1 MENTKHPKRR
11 NTERYRRTIIAIG
24 LFIVLDLIV
33 LAATLFISHQ
43 ILEDVVSVNLA
54 GRQRMLS
61 QRIAKTIYAAEA
73 EQSTAQT
80 ATGTLAE
87 LKAATALFDSTLRGF
102 TVGGSTTGV
111 NGQELRIKALEG
123 EVPRKVLRQAAI
135 LWTPYVA
142 LIDPLT
148 GEITP
153 AAETIRKASEY
164 SSINSNKLLDVMN
177 QLTSALEENVTE
189 KTDILRMV
197 QIVGVVLAF
206 ANFAFIVFKLIGPL
220 RARDALV
227 KRQQRDS
234 AQIFA
239 TIRDG
244 LFLLHPDGTIGS
256 QMSASLPAVIGKRVA
271 PGDDFLRILET
282 LVPKKEHEA
291 AKEYI
296 SLLFGDRVKE
306 SLVASLNPL
315 SQLELRAS
323 HDEGRGGAQ
332 SSSQGSSVV
341 GKGNSRFVSL
351 LFSRIR
357 GEKNEAGVR
366 QTTHLLVTVH
376 DMSERVR
383 LIQAVK
389 DAEMRAQ
396 EEIKGLLD
404 LLELEPAVSR
414 RFLNDTEQ
422 SLDAIN
428 DALRGAGQTR
438 DYPSTISEI
447 FRCVHH
453 LRGEAVAHSLSLFE
467 TLAYRFENILS
478 DLRDRPNL
486 NGEDLLAIP
495 PHLEDIY
502 SRTAKLRSLA
512 ERMTSKDAH
521 LTQNAASGHEFGYM
535 LEAIAEKVAANQQKK
550 VRVTADVPDFS
561 KLPESKAAMLRDIAI
576 QLVRNAVVH
585 GIEDAAERVINRKTE
600 SGNIHVTLKR
610 LEADKFEFAVRDDGR
625 GVVPDH
631 IRESLVKSGRY
642 SRAEADSLDERA
654 LVMKL
659 FEPGISTS
667 PTVDSDAGRGVGLD
681 VVAEKVKIMGAQ
693 IRLGSRPNI
702 YTQFT
707 VTFSLAA

>member
-1 MENTKHPKRR
+1 MERTKQPKRR
-11 NTERYRRTIIAIG
+11 RAERYRRIIIAIG

-33 LAATLFISHQ
+33 LAATLFLSHQ
-43 ILEDVVSVNLA
+43 ILEDVATVNLA

-80 ATGTLAE
+80 ANGTLSE
-87 LKAATALFDSTLRGF
+87 LKAATALFDSTLRAF
-102 TVGGSTTGV
+102 TVGGGTLGV

-123 EVPRKVLRQAAI
+123 EAARNILRRAAI

-164 SSINSNKLLDVMN
+164 SKINSNKLLDLMN
-177 QLTSALEENVTE
+177 QLTAALEENVAD
-189 KTDILRMV
+189 KTDILRLV
-197 QIVGVVLAF
+197 QIVGVVLAL
-206 ANFAFIVFKLIGPL
+206 ANFAFIVFKLIGRL
-220 RARDALV
+220 RAQDALV
-227 KRQQRDS
+227 KQQQREN

-244 LFLLHPDGTIGS
+244 LFLLHPDGMIGL
-256 QMSASLPAVIGKRVA
+256 QMSASLPTVIGKRVA
-271 PGDDFLRILET
+271 PGDDFLSVLET
-282 LVPKKEHEA
+282 LVPEKEHEA

-315 SQLELRAS
+315 SQLELRAA
-323 HDEGRGGAQ
+323 DGG
-332 SSSQGSSVV
+332 GDV
-341 GKGNSRFVSL
+341 GKEADSSASRFVSL
-351 LFSRIR
+351 QFSRVK
-357 GEKNEAGVR
+357 GEKNEMGVR

-376 DMSERVR
+376 DVSERVR

-447 FRCVHH
+447 FRRVHH
-453 LRGEAVAHSLSLFE
+453 LKGEAAAHSLSLFE
-467 TLAYRFENILS
+467 TLAHRFENILS
-478 DLRDRPNL
+478 ELRDRPNL

-535 LEAIAEKVAANQQKK
+535 LEALAEKVAINQKKK
-550 VRVTADVPDFS
+550 VRVTADVPDFGS
-561 KLPESKAAMLRDIAI
+561 LPDSKATMLRDIAI

-585 GIEDAAERVINRKTE
+585 GIEATNERVISSKTE

-625 GVVPDH
+625 GVIPDH

-642 SRAEADSLDERA
+642 SRAEADSLDERT

-702 YTQFT
+702 YTQFS
-707 VTFSLAA
+707 VTFSSAT

>member
-1 MENTKHPKRR
+1 MESTKNPIRR
-11 NTERYRRTIIAIG
+11 RTGRYRRILTAIG

-33 LAATLFISHQ
+33 LAATLFLSHQ
-43 ILEDVVSVNLA
+43 IVEDVATLNLA
-54 GRQRMLS
+54 GRQRTLS

-80 ATGTLAE
+80 GTGTLAE
-87 LKAATALFDSTLRGF
+87 LKAATALFDATLRGF
-102 TVGGSTTGV
+102 TVGGSTVGV
-111 NGQELRIKALEG
+111 TGQELRIKALDG
-123 EVPRKVLRQAAI
+123 EVPRNVLRQAAA
-135 LWTPYVA
+135 LWIPFVA

-153 AAETIRKASEY
+153 AAETIRKATEY
-164 SSINSNKLLDVMN
+164 SKINSNKVLDLMN

-189 KTDILRMV
+189 KTAVLRTV
-197 QIVGVVLAF
+197 HIVGVVLAL
-206 ANFAFIVFKLIGPL
+206 ANFAFIGFKLIGRL
-220 RARDALV
+220 RAQDALV
-227 KRQQRDS
+227 KQQQREN

-256 QMSASLPAVIGKRVA
+256 QMSASLPAVIGKRVV
-271 PGDDFLRILET
+271 PGDDFLNVLGT
-282 LVPKKEHEA
+282 LVPEKEAEA

-323 HDEGRGGAQ
+323 DGVDEGGTLDAI
-332 SSSQGSSVV
+332 
-341 GKGNSRFVSL
+341 KAGNDADKSNLRFVSL
-351 LFSRIR
+351 LFSRVK
-357 GEKNEAGVR
+357 GEKNEMGVR

-376 DMSERVR
+376 DVSERVH

-447 FRCVHH
+447 FRLVHH
-453 LRGEAVAHSLSLFE
+453 LKGEAAAHSLSLFE
-467 TLAYRFENILS
+467 SLAHRFENILS
-478 DLRDRPNL
+478 ELRDRPNL

-502 SRTAKLRSLA
+502 SRTAKLRALA

-535 LEAIAEKVAANQQKK
+535 LEALAEKVAANQKKK
-550 VRVTADVPDFS
+550 VRVTADVPDFGS
-561 KLPESKAAMLRDIAI
+561 LPERKAAMLRDIAI

-585 GIEDAAERVINRKTE
+585 GIEDANERAINSKTE
-600 SGNIHVTLKR
+600 SGNIHVSLKR
-610 LEADKFEFAVRDDGR
+610 LDADKFEFAVRDDGR
-625 GVVPDH
+625 GVIPNH
-631 IRESLVKSGRY
+631 IRESLLKSGRY
-642 SRAEADSLDERA
+642 SQAEADALDERT

-667 PTVDSDAGRGVGLD
+667 PTVDRDAGRGVGLD

-702 YTQFT
+702 YTQFS

>member
-1 MENTKHPKRR
+1 MERTKQPKRR
-11 NTERYRRTIIAIG
+11 RAERYRRIIIAIG

-33 LAATLFISHQ
+33 LAATLFLSHQ
-43 ILEDVVSVNLA
+43 ILEDVATVNLA

-80 ATGTLAE
+80 ANGTLSE

-102 TVGGSTTGV
+102 TVGGGTLGV

-123 EVPRKVLRQAAI
+123 EAPRNILRRAAI

-164 SSINSNKLLDVMN
+164 SKINSNKLLDLMN
-177 QLTSALEENVTE
+177 QLTAALEENVAG
-189 KTDILRMV
+189 KTDILRLV
-197 QIVGVVLAF
+197 QIVGVVLAL
-206 ANFAFIVFKLIGPL
+206 ANFAFIVFKLIGRL
-220 RARDALV
+220 RAQDALV
-227 KRQQRDS
+227 KQQQREN

-244 LFLLHPDGTIGS
+244 LFLLHPDGMIGS
-256 QMSASLPAVIGKRVA
+256 QMSASLPTVIGKRVV
-271 PGDDFLRILET
+271 PGDDFLSVLET
-282 LVPKKEHEA
+282 LVPEKEHEA

-315 SQLELRAS
+315 SQLELRAA
-323 HDEGRGGAQ
+323 DGG
-332 SSSQGSSVV
+332 GDV
-341 GKGNSRFVSL
+341 GKEADSSASRFVSL
-351 LFSRIR
+351 QFSRVK
-357 GEKNEAGVR
+357 GEKNEMGVR

-376 DMSERVR
+376 DVSERVR
-383 LIQAVK
+383 LTQAVK

-447 FRCVHH
+447 FRRVHH
-453 LRGEAVAHSLSLFE
+453 LKGEAAAHSLSLFE
-467 TLAYRFENILS
+467 TLAHRFENILS
-478 DLRDRPNL
+478 ELRDRPNL
-486 NGEDLLAIP
+486 KGEDLLAIP

-535 LEAIAEKVAANQQKK
+535 LEALAEKVAINQKKK
-550 VRVTADVPDFS
+550 VRVTADVPDFGS
-561 KLPESKAAMLRDIAI
+561 LPDSKATMLRDIAI

-585 GIEDAAERVINRKTE
+585 GIEATNERVISSKTE

-625 GVVPDH
+625 GVIPDH

-642 SRAEADSLDERA
+642 SRAEADSLDERT

-702 YTQFT
+702 YTQFS
-707 VTFSLAA
+707 VTFSSAT